1 MRKVMVVFGT
11 RPEAIKLAPV
21 VHALARSATLRPFV
35 CVTGQHR
42 QMLDQ
47 MLSFFDIRP
56 DHDLA
61 VMRPNQDLSGLTARL
76 IESMQPVLSAQQPD
90 AILVQGDTT
99 TAFAAA
105 LAGFYQRIPT
115 GHVEAGL
122 RTNDIYNPF
131 PEELNRRL
139 VSQIAAWHF
148 APTARAKENLI
159 REDVAP
165 DRIVIT
171 GNTIVDAVSEL
182 LTRLDREPQPL
193 PPSLPPE
200 LLAGRRL
207 IAVTGHRRESFGEG
221 VRNICAA
228 LRRIADT
235 HPDVVVVYPVHLNPN
250 VQQPVR
256 EILGDHPRI
265 LLTEPMDY
273 LPFVNLLRRA
283 YLILTDSGGV
293 QEEAPSLRVPVL
305 VMRATTERPEGID
318 AGVAEL
324 VGTQTETI
332 VTAAQRLLDDRA
344 AYDRMVTARN
354 PYGDGHA
361 AAAIVRHLEQGLASM
376 PDR

>member
-21 VHALARSATLRPFV
+21 VHALARSSTLHPYV

-47 MLSFFDIRP
+47 MLKFFEIAP

-61 VMRPNQDLSGLTARL
+61 VMRPNQDLYGLTARL
-76 IESMQPVLSAQQPD
+76 IESMQPVLAAQKPD

-105 LAGFYQRIPT
+105 LAGFYARIPS

-122 RTNDIYNPF
+122 RTNDPFNPF
-131 PEELNRRL
+131 PEEMNRRL
-139 VSQIAAWHF
+139 VSQIAAWHY
-148 APTARAKENLI
+148 APTALAKRNLV
-159 REDVAP
+159 REAVP
-165 DRIVIT
+165 PERILVT
-171 GNTIVDAVSEL
+171 GNTIVDAVTEL
-182 LTRLDREPQPL
+182 LARLDREPQPL
-193 PPSLPPE
+193 PAAVAPA
-200 LLAGRRL
+200 LLAGKRL

-221 VRNICAA
+221 MRNICTA
-228 LRRIADT
+228 LRIIADR
-235 HPDVVVVYPVHLNPN
+235 HDDVVVVYPVHLNPN

-256 EILGDHPRI
+256 ELLGNHPRI
-265 LLTEPMDY
+265 VLTEPMDY
-273 LPFVNLLRRA
+273 LPFVALLRRA

-305 VMRATTERPEGID
+305 VMRENTERPEGVD
-318 AGVAEL
+318 AGVAPL
-324 VGTQTETI
+324 VGPTPQRI
-332 VTAAQRLLDDRA
+332 VAAAERLLTEPA
-344 AYDRMVTARN
+344 AYDSMVTASN

-361 AAAIVRHLEQGLASM
+361 AQAIVEHLAGQLA
-376 PDR
+376 

>member
-21 VHALARSATLRPFV
+21 VHALRRSSTLRPYV

-47 MLSFFDIRP
+47 MLQFFSIQP

-61 VMRPNQDLSGLTARL
+61 VMRPNQDLYGLTARL
-76 IESMQPVLSAQQPD
+76 IESMQPVLIEQRPD

-105 LAGFYQRIPT
+105 LAGFYLRVPT

-122 RTNDIYNPF
+122 RTNDLYNPF
-131 PEELNRRL
+131 PEEMNRRL
-139 VSQIAAWHF
+139 VSQIAAWHY
-148 APTARAKENLI
+148 APTALARQNLL
-159 REDVAP
+159 REAVP
-165 DRIVIT
+165 EERVLVT
-171 GNTIVDAVSEL
+171 GNTIVDAVTDL
-182 LTRLDREPQPL
+182 LQRLDREPPPL
-193 PPSLPPE
+193 PPSLSAQAF
-200 LLAGRRL
+200 AGKRL
-207 IAVTGHRRESFGEG
+207 IAVTGHRRESFGDG
-221 VRNICAA
+221 MRNICRA
-228 LRRIADT
+228 LRTLADRFE
-235 HPDVVVVYPVHLNPN
+235 DVVIVYPVHLNPN

-256 EILGDHPRI
+256 EILGDHPRV

-273 LPFVNLLRRA
+273 LPFVALLRQA

-305 VMRATTERPEGID
+305 VMRETTERPEGVD
-318 AGVAEL
+318 AGVAQL
-324 VGTQTETI
+324 VGTQSEPI
-332 VTAAQRLLDDRA
+332 IAAATRLLTDRA
-344 AYDRMVTARN
+344 AYERMVTATN

-361 AAAIVRHLEQGLASM
+361 ADAIVKHLETQLVGQ
-376 PDR
+376 

>member
-21 VHALARSATLRPFV
+21 VHALARSATLQPYV

-47 MLSFFDIRP
+47 MLRFFEITP
-56 DHDLA
+56 DHDLE
-61 VMRPNQDLSGLTARL
+61 VMRPNQDLYGLTARL
-76 IESMQPVLSAQQPD
+76 IESMQPVLLAQKPD

-105 LAGFYQRIPT
+105 LAGFYLRIPT

-122 RTNDIYNPF
+122 RTNDLYNPF

-139 VSQIAAWHF
+139 VSQIAAWHY
-148 APTARAKENLI
+148 APTTRAKDNLL
-159 REDVAP
+159 RQDVAP
-165 DRIVIT
+165 QSIIIT

-182 LTRLDREPQPL
+182 LARLDREPQPL
-193 PPSLPPE
+193 PPSLPAAV
-200 LLAGRRL
+200 LANRRL

-221 VRNICAA
+221 MRNICTA

-235 HPDVVVVYPVHLNPN
+235 HPDVVIVYPVHLNPN

-265 LLTEPMDY
+265 VLTEPMDY
-273 LPFVNLLRRA
+273 LPFVALLRRA
-283 YLILTDSGGV
+283 HLILTDSGGV

-305 VMRATTERPEGID
+305 VMRETTERPEGVD

-324 VGTQTETI
+324 VGTQTEPI
-332 VTAAQRLLDDRA
+332 VAAAQRLLSDHA
-344 AYDRMVTARN
+344 AYERMITARN

-361 AAAIVRHLEQGLASM
+361 AAAIVGHLEQALV
-376 PDR
+376 